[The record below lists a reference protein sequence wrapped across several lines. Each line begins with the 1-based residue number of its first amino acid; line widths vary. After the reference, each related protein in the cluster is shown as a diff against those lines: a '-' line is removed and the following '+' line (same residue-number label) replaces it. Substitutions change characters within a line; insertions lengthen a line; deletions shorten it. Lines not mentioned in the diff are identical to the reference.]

1 LRQSLFDPAPVP
13 FFYEPLGSTF
23 QSSLNLHVRIK
34 SSAPAEASAMVQKV
48 RSELRSLDPNLPVVS
63 AATLLSFRDAS
74 IPLWAV
80 RSGARLFSLFGGA
93 ALILAII
100 GIYGLKSYVVA
111 RRTRE
116 IGIRM
121 ALGSTSRGVIELFL
135 REGAALAGAGLT
147 LGVLLALGAGRLVSS
162 MLYQVSPFD
171 PVVLLLSFLV
181 LAAAALVATYV
192 PARRATLVTPVS
204 ALRHE

>member
-1 LRQSLFDPAPVP
+1 
-13 FFYEPLGSTF
+13 
-23 QSSLNLHVRIK
+23 
-34 SSAPAEASAMVQKV
+34 
-48 RSELRSLDPNLPVVS
+48 
-63 AATLLSFRDAS
+63 
-74 IPLWAV
+74 
-80 RSGARLFSLFGGA
+80 SGAQLFSLFGVA
-93 ALILAII
+93 ALLLAVI

-135 REGAALAGAGLT
+135 REGATLAIAGLT
-147 LGVLLALGAGRLVSS
+147 LGIVLALAAGQLVSS

-171 PVVLLLSFLV
+171 PLV
-181 LAAAALVATYV
+181 LTFSLIVLALAALVATYV

>member
-1 LRQSLFDPAPVP
+1 
-13 FFYEPLGSTF
+13 
-23 QSSLNLHVRIK
+23 
-34 SSAPAEASAMVQKV
+34 MVQKV
-48 RSELRSLDPNLPVVS
+48 RAELRAIDPNLPVVS
-63 AATLLSFRDAS
+63 AATLQSFRDDS
-74 IPLWAV
+74 LPLWAV

-121 ALGSTSRGVIELFL
+121 ALGATSKRVVGLFL
-135 REGAALAGAGLT
+135 REGAALAAAGLI
-147 LGVLLALGAGRLVSS
+147 LGVLLALGSGRLVNS
-162 MLYQVSPFD
+162 MLYQVSSFD
-171 PVVLLLSFLV
+171 PLVLVLSFLI
-181 LAAAALVATYV
+181 LAAAALIATYV
-192 PARRATLVTPVS
+192 PARRATLVAPVS

>member
-1 LRQSLFDPAPVP
+1 
-13 FFYEPLGSTF
+13 
-23 QSSLNLHVRIK
+23 
-34 SSAPAEASAMVQKV
+34 MVQKV

-63 AATLLSFRDAS
+63 AATLQSFREES
-74 IPLWAV
+74 IALWAV
-80 RSGARLFSLFGGA
+80 KSGARLFSLFGGA

-121 ALGSTSRGVIELFL
+121 ALGATSRGVVELFL
-135 REGAALAGAGLT
+135 REGAALAGAGLA
-147 LGVLLALGAGRLVSS
+147 LGVLLALGSGRLVSS

-171 PVVLLLSFLV
+171 PLVLLLSFLI

-192 PARRATLVTPVS
+192 PARRATLVAPVS

>member
-1 LRQSLFDPAPVP
+1 MLQ
-13 FFYEPLGSTF
+13 
-23 QSSLNLHVRIK
+23 RI
-34 SSAPAEASAMVQKV
+34 
-48 RSELRSLDPNLPVVS
+48 RGELRALDSNLPVVS
-63 AATLLSFRDAS
+63 AATLQSFRDDS
-74 IPLWAV
+74 LPLWAV
-80 RSGARLFSLFGGA
+80 RSGARMFSLFGLA

-121 ALGSTSRGVIELFL
+121 ALGATSRGVVELIL
-135 REGAALAGAGLT
+135 REGAALAAAGLT
-147 LGVLLALGAGRLVSS
+147 LGVVLALGAGRLVSS

-171 PVVLLLSFLV
+171 PLV
-181 LAAAALVATYV
+181 LTLAFAVLATAALVATYV

>member
-1 LRQSLFDPAPVP
+1 
-13 FFYEPLGSTF
+13 
-23 QSSLNLHVRIK
+23 
-34 SSAPAEASAMVQKV
+34 MVQKV

-63 AATLLSFRDAS
+63 AATLESFRDGNLS
-74 IPLWAV
+74 LWSV
-80 RSGARLFSLFGGA
+80 RTGARLFSLFGIT
-93 ALILAII
+93 ALVLAVI

-121 ALGSTSRGVIELFL
+121 ALGSTSRGVVELFL
-135 REGAALAGAGLT
+135 REGARLAGAGLA

-171 PVVLLLSFLV
+171 PLVLLISFLI
-181 LAAAALVATYV
+181 LAAAALVATWV
-192 PARRATLVTPVS
+192 PARRATLIAPIS